1 MNIYF
6 ENKEKLGIPKSLL
19 PPPPKKKSQVPKLP
33 SPAHA

>member
-1 MNIYF
+1 MNFYF

-19 PPPPKKKSQVPKLP
+19 PPPKKKSPVPKLP